1 LPHAGLPDV
10 VAPLLTVFLSPL
22 AGRIGSHS
30 VIFNL
35 FVSKVVPAALLGVFL
50 FGSDFTLSYRAPFYV
65 MLIGLFGCLSRC
77 VTQATF
83 SFFNMSVADLIDE
96 DFITYRR
103 REPMPSMF
111 FGVNA
116 LITKPAQS
124 LAPVMTI
131 WALSQYGYVPPGAQS
146 AAASAT
152 AHSKR
157 NPWGG
162 AEYASLRTA
171 MTLQLIFVPLVCTAA
186 QMLIWRRCNA
196 LTGEALSK
204 MKRGARNGSAANGE
218 C

>member
-1 LPHAGLPDV
+1 M

-22 AGRIGSHS
+22 AGKIGSHS

-35 FVSKVVPAALLGVFL
+35 FVSKVVPAALLAVFL

-65 MLIGLFGCLSRC
+65 MLIALFGCLSRC

-96 DFITYRR
+96 DFIAYRR

-131 WALSQYGYVPPGAQS
+131 WALSQYGYVPPGAP
-146 AAASAT
+146 AAAAAGAT
-152 AHSKR
+152 AHSAR
-157 NPWGG
+157 NPWRG
-162 AEYASLRTA
+162 AEFASLRVA
-171 MTLQLIFVPLVCTAA
+171 MTLLLIFVPLACTAA

-196 LTGEALSK
+196 LTGDALSK
-204 MKRGARNGSAANGE
+204 MKRGARNGSAANGD